1 MKWTRRR
8 FNPNTLRVEQ
18 VPLTRQE
25 ILRSIALRVFW
36 VGAIGAS
43 SVWLFDQVFQSP
55 ADRARDREIAFLER
69 QLKDMRSEV
78 ETMEAALSSM
88 AMRDDAVYRTLL
100 GVQPV
105 PDHLRN
111 PGVGGTDRYADVR
124 GHVHSEEVADLK
136 GRIAALQRS
145 MVTQSKSL
153 DEVTAMALE
162 YEDRLESI
170 PAIQP
175 IRNDDLN
182 RMAGGWGYRIH
193 PIYKVRKFHYGMDF
207 SAPEGTEIFA
217 TGDGVV
223 VKVKR
228 LYNGYG
234 RHVVIRH
241 GFGYETLYAHMSKSL
256 VRKGDRV
263 KRGQVIGLVGSTGTS
278 TSAHLHYEVHKDGVK
293 VNPAHYYFN
302 DLTPAEYE
310 AMLEASEVETQ
321 SLD

>member
-18 VPLTRQE
+18 VPLTRKE
-25 ILRSIALRVFW
+25 ILRSVALRVVW

-55 ADRARDREIAFLER
+55 ADRSRDREIAFLER
-69 QLKDMRSEV
+69 QLQDMRSEV

-153 DEVTAMALE
+153 DEVTTMALE
-162 YEDRLESI
+162 YEDRLES
-170 PAIQP
+170 
-175 IRNDDLN
+175 
-182 RMAGGWGYRIH
+182 
-193 PIYKVRKFHYGMDF
+193 
-207 SAPEGTEIFA
+207 
-217 TGDGVV
+217 
-223 VKVKR
+223 
-228 LYNGYG
+228 
-234 RHVVIRH
+234 
-241 GFGYETLYAHMSKSL
+241 
-256 VRKGDRV
+256 
-263 KRGQVIGLVGSTGTS
+263 
-278 TSAHLHYEVHKDGVK
+278 
-293 VNPAHYYFN
+293 
-302 DLTPAEYE
+302 
-310 AMLEASEVETQ
+310 
-321 SLD
+321 

>member
-18 VPLTRQE
+18 VPMTRKE
-25 ILRSIALRVFW
+25 IFQSVALRVAW
-36 VGAIGAS
+36 VVVIGAS
-43 SVWLFDQVFQSP
+43 SVWLVDHVFQSP

-69 QLKDMRSEV
+69 QLEEMRDEVGMMEKAMEDMSE
-78 ETMEAALSSM
+78 
-88 AMRDDAVYRTLL
+88 RDDAVYRTLL

-105 PDHLRN
+105 PEHLRN
-111 PGVGGTDRYADVR
+111 PGIGGVDRNANVR
-124 GHVHSEEVADLK
+124 GHVHSGEVAELK
-136 GRIAALQRS
+136 DRIAALQRK
-145 MVTQSKSL
+145 MVAQSKSL

-278 TSAHLHYEVHKDGVK
+278 TSSHLHYEVHKDGVK

-310 AMLEASEVETQ
+310 AMLEASEGETQ

>member
-18 VPLTRQE
+18 VPLTRKE
-25 ILRSIALRVFW
+25 IFRSVALRVFW
-36 VGAIGAS
+36 VGAIGAT
-43 SVWLFDQVFQSP
+43 SVWLFDRVFQSP
-55 ADRARDREIAFLER
+55 ADRARDREIAFLED
-69 QLKDMRSEV
+69 QLEDMRGEV
-78 ETMEAALSSM
+78 RTMEQAMEDM
-88 AMRDDAVYRTLL
+88 AQRDDAVYRVLL

-105 PDHLRN
+105 PEHLRN
-111 PGVGGTDRYADVR
+111 PGIGGVDRHAALR

-136 GRIAALQRS
+136 SRIASLQRS
-145 MVTQSKSL
+145 MAAQSKSL
-153 DEVTAMALE
+153 DEVTSMALE

-256 VRKGDRV
+256 VRPGDEV

-278 TSAHLHYEVHKDGVK
+278 TSSHLHYEVHKDGVK

-302 DLTPAEYE
+302 DLSPAEYA
-310 AMLEASEVETQ
+310 AMLEASEGETQ

>member
-18 VPLTRQE
+18 VPLTRKE
-25 ILRSIALRVFW
+25 ILRSVALRVVW

-55 ADRARDREIAFLER
+55 ADRSRDREIAFLER
-69 QLKDMRSEV
+69 QLQDMRSEV

-88 AMRDDAVYRTLL
+88 AIRDDAVYRTLL

-153 DEVTAMALE
+153 DEVTTMALE
-162 YEDRLESI
+162 SEDRLESI

-241 GFGYETLYAHMSKSL
+241 GFGYETLYAHMSKSI

>member
-145 MVTQSKSL
+145 MVTQSKAL

>member
-1 MKWTRRR
+1 
-8 FNPNTLRVEQ
+8 

-263 KRGQVIGLVGSTGTS
+263 KRGQVIGLVGNTGS
-278 TSAHLHYEVHKDGVK
+278 SPGAHLHCEVYKDGVK

>member
-310 AMLEASEVETQ
+310 TMLEASEVETQ

>member
-18 VPLTRQE
+18 VPLTRKE
-25 ILRSIALRVFW
+25 ILRSVALRVVW

-55 ADRARDREIAFLER
+55 ADRSRDREIAFLER
-69 QLKDMRSEV
+69 QLQDMRSEV

-88 AMRDDAVYRTLL
+88 AIRDDAVYRTLL

-153 DEVTAMALE
+153 DEVTTMALE

-241 GFGYETLYAHMSKSL
+241 GFGYETLYAHMSKSI

>member
-18 VPLTRQE
+18 VPLTRKE
-25 ILRSIALRVFW
+25 IVRGLVVRLVSIV
-36 VGAIGAS
+36 AIGAT

-55 ADRARDREIAFLER
+55 ADRAREREIAFLEK
-69 QLKDMRSEV
+69 QLQEMRGTVGE
-78 ETMEAALSSM
+78 MEAALEDM
-88 AMRDDAVYRTLL
+88 ARRDDAVYRTIL

-105 PDHLRN
+105 PAHLRN
-111 PGVGGTDRYADVR
+111 PGVGGTDRFADVR
-124 GHVHSEEVADLK
+124 GHVHSADVADLK
-136 GRIAALQRS
+136 TRIASLQRA
-145 MVTQSKSL
+145 VAAQSKSL
-153 DEVTAMALE
+153 DEVTGMALE
-162 YEDRLESI
+162 YEKRLESI

-175 IRNDDLN
+175 VRNEDLR

-193 PIYKVRKFHYGMDF
+193 PIYNVRKFHYGMDF
-207 SAPEGTEIFA
+207 SAPEGTEVFA
-217 TGDGVV
+217 TGDGEV

-241 GFGYETLYAHMSKSL
+241 GFGYETLYAHLSATS
-256 VRKGDRV
+256 VRVGDQV

-278 TSAHLHYEVHKDGVK
+278 TSPHLHYEVHKNGEK

-302 DLTPAEYE
+302 DLSPEEYE
-310 AMLEASEVETQ
+310 AMLEASEADVQ

>member
-1 MKWTRRR
+1 MTRK
-8 FNPNTLRVEQ
+8 
-18 VPLTRQE
+18 E
-25 ILRSIALRVFW
+25 IAGSLVSRLVWI
-36 VGAIGAS
+36 GAIGAS

-55 ADRARDREIAFLER
+55 ADRARDREIAFLEQ
-69 QLKDMRSEV
+69 QLEEMRGDVLAMEGAMEDM
-78 ETMEAALSSM
+78 AQ
-88 AMRDDAVYRTLL
+88 RDDAVYRTLL

-105 PDHLRN
+105 PAHLRN
-111 PGVGGTDRYADVR
+111 PGIGGVDRYADVR

-136 GRIAALQRS
+136 SRIAALQRS
-145 MVTQSKSL
+145 MVAQSKSL

-207 SAPEGTEIFA
+207 SAPEGTEVFA

-241 GFGYETLYAHMSKSL
+241 GFGYETLYAHMSKSM
-256 VRKGDRV
+256 VRPGDRV

-278 TSAHLHYEVHKDGVK
+278 TSSHLHYEVHKDGRK
-293 VNPAHYYFN
+293 VNPAQYYFN
-302 DLTPAEYE
+302 DLTPEQYE
-310 AMLEASEVETQ
+310 EMLRQ
-321 SLD
+321 SANSNQSFD

>member
-18 VPLTRQE
+18 VPLTRKE
-25 ILRSIALRVFW
+25 ILRSVALRVVW

-55 ADRARDREIAFLER
+55 ADRSRDREIAFLER
-69 QLKDMRSEV
+69 QLQDMRSEV

-153 DEVTAMALE
+153 DEVTTMALE

-241 GFGYETLYAHMSKSL
+241 GFGYETLYAHMSKSI

>member
-1 MKWTRRR
+1 MRWTRRR

-18 VPLTRQE
+18 VPLTRKE
-25 ILRSIALRVFW
+25 MLRAVGLRLLVV
-36 VGAIGAS
+36 VGIGAS
-43 SVWLFDQVFQSP
+43 SVWVVEEFFQSP
-55 ADRARDREIAFLER
+55 QDRARDREIAFLER
-69 QLKDMRSEV
+69 QLMEMQSEV
-78 ETMEAALSSM
+78 GAMERALEDM
-88 AMRDDAVYRTLL
+88 TQRDDGVYRTLL
-100 GVQPV
+100 GVPPV

-111 PGVGGTDRYADVR
+111 PGIGGTDRNLDVR
-124 GHVHSEEVADLK
+124 GYVHSSEVADLK
-136 GRIAALQRS
+136 TRIASLQRS
-145 MVTQSKSL
+145 MVAQSKSL

-182 RMAGGWGYRIH
+182 RMAGGWGWRIH

-241 GFGYETLYAHMSKSL
+241 GFGYETLYAHMSKAL
-256 VRKGDRV
+256 VKQGDRI

-278 TSAHLHYEVHKDGVK
+278 TSAHLHYEVSKDGVK

-302 DLTPAEYE
+302 DLSPAEYE
-310 AMLEASEVETQ
+310 ALLEACETETQ

>member
-25 ILRSIALRVFW
+25 ILRSVALRVVW

-55 ADRARDREIAFLER
+55 ADRSRDREIAFLER
-69 QLKDMRSEV
+69 QLEDMRSEV

-105 PDHLRN
+105 PEHLRN

-234 RHVVIRH
+234 RHVVVRH

-302 DLTPAEYE
+302 DLTPSEYE

>member
-25 ILRSIALRVFW
+25 IFRSIALRVFW

>member
-18 VPLTRQE
+18 VPLTRKE
-25 ILRSIALRVFW
+25 IFRSLVLRVFW
-36 VGAIGAS
+36 VGAIGGT

-69 QLKDMRSEV
+69 QLEDMEGEILAMEEV
-78 ETMEAALSSM
+78 LDDM
-88 AMRDDAVYRTLL
+88 AQRDDAVYRTLL
-100 GVQPV
+100 GAQPV
-105 PDHLRN
+105 PAHLRK
-111 PGVGGTDRYADVR
+111 PGIGGVQRHPEVR
-124 GHVHSEEVADLK
+124 GYVHSQEVLDLK
-136 GRIAALQRS
+136 SRISALQRA
-145 MVTQSKSL
+145 MVSQSKSL
-153 DEVTAMALE
+153 DELTGMALE

-175 IRNDDLN
+175 LRNDDLN

-234 RHVVIRH
+234 RHVVIQH

-278 TSAHLHYEVHKDGVK
+278 TSSHLHYEVHKDGRK

-310 AMLEASEVETQ
+310 AMLEASEQETQ

>member
-18 VPLTRQE
+18 VPLTRKE
-25 ILRSIALRVFW
+25 ILRSVALRVFW
-36 VGAIGAS
+36 VGAIGAT
-43 SVWLFDQVFQSP
+43 SVWLFDRVFQSP
-55 ADRARDREIAFLER
+55 ADRARDREIAFLED
-69 QLKDMRSEV
+69 QLEGMREEV
-78 ETMEAALSSM
+78 RTMEQAMEDM
-88 AMRDDAVYRTLL
+88 AQRDDAVYRVLL

-105 PDHLRN
+105 PEHLRN
-111 PGVGGTDRYADVR
+111 PGIGGVDRHAALR

-136 GRIAALQRS
+136 SRIASLQRS
-145 MVTQSKSL
+145 MAAQSKSL
-153 DEVTAMALE
+153 DEVTSMALE

-256 VRKGDRV
+256 VRPGDRV

-278 TSAHLHYEVHKDGVK
+278 TSSHLHYEVHKDGVK

-302 DLTPAEYE
+302 DLSPSEYE
-310 AMLEASEVETQ
+310 AMLEASEGETQ

>member
-18 VPLTRQE
+18 VPLTRKE
-25 ILRSIALRVFW
+25 ILRSVALRVFW
-36 VGAIGAS
+36 VGAIGAT
-43 SVWLFDQVFQSP
+43 SVWLFDRVFQSP
-55 ADRARDREIAFLER
+55 GDRARDREIAFLED
-69 QLKDMRSEV
+69 QLEGMREEV
-78 ETMEAALSSM
+78 RTMEQAMEDM
-88 AMRDDAVYRTLL
+88 AQRDDAVYRVLL

-111 PGVGGTDRYADVR
+111 PGIGGVDRHAVLR
-124 GHVHSEEVADLK
+124 GHVHAEEVADLK
-136 GRIAALQRS
+136 SRIASLQRS
-145 MVTQSKSL
+145 MAAQSKSL
-153 DEVTAMALE
+153 DEVTSMALE

-278 TSAHLHYEVHKDGVK
+278 TSSHLHYEVHKDGVK

-302 DLTPAEYE
+302 DLSPAEYE
-310 AMLEASEVETQ
+310 AMLEASEGETQ

>member
-18 VPLTRQE
+18 VPLTGRE
-25 ILRSIALRVFW
+25 IFRSVAMRVVW
-36 VGAIGAS
+36 VGAIGAA
-43 SVWLFDQVFQSP
+43 SVWLFERVFQSP
-55 ADRARDREIAFLER
+55 ADRSRDREIAFLER
-69 QLKDMRSEV
+69 QLEEMKSEV
-78 ETMEAALSSM
+78 STMEAALSAM

-105 PDHLRN
+105 PEHLRN
-111 PGVGGTDRYADVR
+111 PGVGGSDRYADVR
-124 GHVHSEEVADLK
+124 GHAHSEDVAELK
-136 GRIAALQRS
+136 GRIEALQRS

-256 VRKGDRV
+256 VQKGDRV
-263 KRGQVIGLVGSTGTS
+263 KRGQIIGLVGSTGTS